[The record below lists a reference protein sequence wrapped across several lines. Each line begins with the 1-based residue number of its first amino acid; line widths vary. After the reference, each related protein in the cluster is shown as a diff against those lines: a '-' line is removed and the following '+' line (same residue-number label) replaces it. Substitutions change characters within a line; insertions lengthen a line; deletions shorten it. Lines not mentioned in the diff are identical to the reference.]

1 MSNQR
6 KRVDE
11 PISMVQGPLVGD
23 SLLANFKNEIIKEQ
37 LFHIMFGSI
46 GERVFTKNH
55 PNLNEEI
62 LPALLLDWKQ
72 ETFNSGR
79 TLFDGTISAM
89 LALPVRLEGDT
100 NALRRVGS
108 MLQRWMSGGMSL
120 MDPAGENFIPG
131 LIKFGY
137 GALYDYSG
145 LAQFSG
151 LSVPVIQI
159 SIPFTFDLELL
170 RLLTPGTDFEAPL
183 DASDVSWI
191 TDALVQFVDTDSGAI
206 ITKEEII
213 NG

>member
-1 MSNQR
+1 MSKQ
-6 KRVDE
+6 KDRVDT
-11 PISMVQGPLVGD
+11 PIAMVQGPLVGET
-23 SLLANFKNEIIKEQ
+23 LLDNFKNEIMKER
-37 LFHIMFGSI
+37 LFQIMFGI
-46 GERVFTKNH
+46 QGERIFVKNH

-79 TLFDGTISAM
+79 TMFEGTISAM
-89 LALPVRLEGDT
+89 LAMPVRLEGDT

-108 MLQRWMSGGMSL
+108 MIQRWMSGSMNL
-120 MDPAGENFIPG
+120 MDPAGDNFVAG

-137 GALYDYSG
+137 GALYDYAG

-159 SIPFTFDLELL
+159 NIPFSFDLELL
-170 RLLTPGTDFEAPL
+170 RLLTPGTDFEAAL
-183 DASDVSWI
+183 DDSDVSWL
-191 TDALVQFVDTDSGAI
+191 TDTLVQFVDTDSTQVI
-206 ITKEEII
+206 NQEEIT

>member
-6 KRVDE
+6 TRVDE
-11 PISMVQGPLVGD
+11 PLSVVTGPLVGE
-23 SLLANFKNEIIKEQ
+23 SLLDNFKNEIIKER
-37 LFHIMFGSI
+37 LFQVMFGTL
-46 GERVFTKNH
+46 GERVFVKTH

-72 ETFNSGR
+72 ETYNSSR
-79 TLFDGTISAM
+79 TMFEGTISAM
-89 LALPVRLEGDT
+89 LAMPVRLEGDT

-108 MLQRWMSGGMSL
+108 LIQRWMSGGMTL
-120 MDPAGENFIPG
+120 MDSAGENFVPG
-131 LIKFGY
+131 LVKFGY

-159 SIPFTFDLELL
+159 NIPFSFDLELL
-170 RLLTPGTDFEAPL
+170 RLLTPDTDFEAPL
-183 DASDVSWI
+183 DDSDVSWL
-191 TDALVQFVDTDSGAI
+191 TDTLVQFVDTDTTTI
-206 ITKEEII
+206 ITKEEIT